1 MAAPD
6 EDGFG
11 LFQGD
16 GVDDLQFLA
25 YGESVGRD
33 GHAAFGADVYGLAVN
48 GLRLASFLPFEA
60 DGNAGVDANSS
71 AHELER
77 FR

>member
-33 GHAAFGADVYGLAVN
+33 SHAAFGADVYGLAVD
-48 GLRLASFLPFEA
+48 GLRFAGFLPFEA
-60 DGNAGVDANSS
+60 DRNAGVDTNSGT
-71 AHELER
+71 HELER